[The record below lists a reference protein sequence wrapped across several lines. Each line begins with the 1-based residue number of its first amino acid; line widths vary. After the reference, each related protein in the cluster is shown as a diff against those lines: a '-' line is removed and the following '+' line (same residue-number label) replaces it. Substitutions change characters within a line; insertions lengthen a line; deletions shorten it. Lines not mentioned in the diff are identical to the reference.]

1 MGGSGG
7 PSPTPPAP
15 FLKGLPPLPVGADG
29 SKCGTMQGKSKE
41 VRSSYIHADSM
52 SKVMLTKMSSKGQIV
67 IPKTVRDDLDIREGD
82 VFAVFGRYDSVILKR
97 IRVPSDEEFERVL
110 AAGRKH
116 AEEKGITPEDVDRA
130 IHEYRKERRA

>member
-1 MGGSGG
+1 MYV
-7 PSPTPPAP
+7 A
-15 FLKGLPPLPVGADG
+15 
-29 SKCGTMQGKSKE
+29 
-41 VRSSYIHADSM
+41 
-52 SKVMLTKMSSKGQIV
+52 LTKMSSKGQIV

-82 VFAVFGRYDSVILKR
+82 VFAVFGRHDSVILKR

-116 AEEKGITPEDVDRA
+116 AEEKGITREDVDRA